1 MAGDPATDHAPAAGS
16 RAGGAPAGGARASGS
31 RVSAAGAERRA
42 RLAEWLVAARQ
53 GDSAALD
60 AIVAELTPV
69 LWHTARSQGLTR
81 QAAED
86 VVQTTWLILLRRLHT
101 IAAPGA
107 LIEWLVTT
115 ARREAWRAG
124 AASRKDDLPGDDVF
138 DDLPD
143 GVLTPNELLV
153 DDERRRA
160 LWQAVESLP
169 KRCAELLRI
178 IAFVPRPHYD
188 AVAAALDMP
197 LGSIGPTRGRC
208 FAKLRVLLAKDPD
221 WSPR

>member
-16 RAGGAPAGGARASGS
+16 RPAEAPAGGARAAS

-69 LWHTARSQGLTR
+69 LWHTARNQGLTR

-143 GVLTPNELLV
+143 GVLTPDELLV
-153 DDERRRA
+153 NDERRRA